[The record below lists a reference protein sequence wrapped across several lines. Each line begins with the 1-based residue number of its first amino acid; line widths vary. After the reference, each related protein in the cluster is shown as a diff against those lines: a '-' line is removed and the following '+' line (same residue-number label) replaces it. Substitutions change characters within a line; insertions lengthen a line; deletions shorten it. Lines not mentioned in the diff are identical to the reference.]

1 MTSIHSKEQC
11 VLSLWLPSTRIY
23 SVYIAC
29 PRGKC
34 NKIVLDRENE
44 LYQTHDL
51 RSVRE
56 IECDA
61 ISLNAQP
68 LQLFLIY
75 KQSMMSR
82 QIVSKIVK
90 KTGVSNQV
98 N

>member
-11 VLSLWLPSTRIY
+11 LLNLWLPSTRIY

-34 NKIVLDRENE
+34 NNIVLDRENE

-75 KQSMMSR
+75 
-82 QIVSKIVK
+82 
-90 KTGVSNQV
+90 
-98 N
+98 